1 MVIYTY
7 TVPSLFFLS
16 IINGLFILIEG
27 IVQTLSLGMIKTS
40 LDYKIFMI
48 IVKKELVMRTQAE
61 DKPREEWPRLQIWP
75 KRKQLKVL

>member
-16 IINGLFILIEG
+16 IINGLFILAEG
-27 IVQTLSLGMIKTS
+27 IIQTLSFGMIKTS

-48 IVKKELVMRTQAE
+48 LVKKELKMHAE
-61 DKPREEWPRLQIWP
+61 RKDKPREEWPRLQIWP
-75 KRKQLKVL
+75 KRK